1 MTVTVTVT
9 VTARVILFTY
19 LRLKGRVAEQGYVN
33 TVVKQ
38 FKVKIQYKIKYNK
51 KTIQNIHTVQN
62 LKHKK
67 HQPA

>member
-19 LRLKGRVAEQGYVN
+19 LRLKDRVAEQGYVN

-51 KTIQNIHTVQN
+51 KDNTKYTYSA
-62 LKHKK
+62 KSET
-67 HQPA
+67 